1 MFVYQDYVESAR
13 FIKEKLNGRKPKIAI
28 ILGSGLGTLIEEVK
42 NKTVIRY
49 DEIPNFPVSTVSGH
63 AGELVI
69 GELLNKEVIIMNGRT
84 HYYEGYNLK
93 QTTFPIRVFKLLGVD
108 IVLITNAAGGINRN
122 YTPGTFMIMNDYI
135 SFFADSVLRGPNIEE
150 FGDRFIDMSRVFDE
164 ELSQLLKKTI
174 QNKTRSVKEGVY
186 AYMKGPVFQTP
197 AEIRALRSLGA
208 DAVGMSSVPEAIVA
222 RHCGMRVVGISCI
235 TNMASG
241 VTNEILTHEQI
252 KKSAGRVKITFIDV
266 IKEFM
271 AKIKI

>member
-1 MFVYQDYVESAR
+1 MFVYQDYVKSAR
-13 FIKEKLNGRKPKIAI
+13 FLKGKLNGRKPKIAI
-28 ILGSGLGTLIEEVK
+28 ILGSGLGTLIEEIQ
-42 NKTVIRY
+42 NKIVIGY

-69 GELLNKEVIIMNGRT
+69 GELLDKEVIIMNGRT

-93 QTTFPIRVFKLLGVD
+93 QITFPIRVFKLLGVD

-135 SFFADSVLRGPNIEE
+135 SFFEDSVLRGPNIKE

-164 ELSQLLKKTI
+164 ELTQLLKKTI

-186 AYMKGPVFQTP
+186 AYMKGPVYQTP

-252 KKSAGRVKITFIDV
+252 KKCAGRVKITFIDV